1 MYYRIFSIVLSTGLL
16 ITACSR
22 GSDADIQISD
32 PWVRAAA
39 MMPSQDADLQLDVT
53 QMGEDGMAKGSGAN
67 SAAFMLIEN
76 RGSQADRLLAAES
89 EVAEAI
95 EIHLSQMD
103 GDVMVMRQLDGL
115 AIPARQ
121 KVELKPGSY
130 HIMLI
135 GIRHD
140 LKPGDIV
147 EFTLRFERAPTET
160 IQAEVRLP

>member
-1 MYYRIFSIVLSTGLL
+1 MIVLLFIGILVSS
-16 ITACSR
+16 CS
-22 GSDADIQISD
+22 SDADAAIHISD

-39 MMPSQDADLQLDVT
+39 MIPSQDAELQLDGT
-53 QMGEDGMAKGSGAN
+53 QMGEDGIAKGNGAN

-89 EVAEAI
+89 MVADAV

-103 GDVMVMRQLDGL
+103 GDVMVMRQVDGI
-115 AIPARQ
+115 AIPARRM
-121 KVELKPGSY
+121 VELKPGSY

-140 LKPGDIV
+140 LKPGDLV
-147 EFTLRFERAPTET
+147 EFTLRFERAATET
-160 IQAEVRLP
+160 IQAEVRMP